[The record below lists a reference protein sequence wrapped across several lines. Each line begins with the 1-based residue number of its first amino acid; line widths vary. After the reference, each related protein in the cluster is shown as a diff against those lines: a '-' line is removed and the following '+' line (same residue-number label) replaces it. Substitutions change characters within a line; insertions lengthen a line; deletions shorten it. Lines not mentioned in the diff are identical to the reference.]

1 MKNLFKK
8 LLAGTALMLG
18 VMAAP
23 ISAHAAEAEPTS
35 VVIADD
41 FLLDYVEEDEVSV
54 LDEIVSVDTNEVDAD
69 NAEEMIEVVSNDV
82 EVINEEVINE
92 TEETTAEETVAE
104 EVAEETVV
112 AETTS
117 TEDAL
122 LSSNVLSDINGVV
135 EPEAQLPE
143 TTQETDSESTQNI
156 TGELVGTANRGYA
169 KLSDGSDAFCVNEE
183 LKHIDANA
191 EYVYDDSFDGSK
203 FNSVF
208 VAIRNADER
217 GLNET
222 ETRQIAQ
229 LAIWAILNPTGTY
242 RNSVEF
248 FYGESGAA
256 LFDEMLN
263 TSVDGYTVNTWGYIP
278 VATDSNGSVY
288 QTLVSGKASIT
299 ESTPTEEPEIPE
311 TPDEPEVPDVPET
324 PETPEEPE
332 VPVTPDVPV
341 TPEVPVIPETPV
353 ITTTT
358 PDVPV
363 VTTTTTTTSKHTP
376 QALSWTSRP
385 QTGDND
391 LIYVGLLLMLIGVLT
406 IGYAY
411 KRRYL

>member
-41 FLLDYVEEDEVSV
+41 FLLDYVEEDEASV
-54 LDEIVSVDTNEVDAD
+54 LDEIVSVDANEINAD
-69 NAEEMIEVVSNDV
+69 NAEEMITVTSNNVEVV
-82 EVINEEVINE
+82 NE
-92 TEETTAEETVAE
+92 TEE

-112 AETTS
+112 EEAMP
-117 TEDAL
+117 TEDTL
-122 LSSNVLSDINGVV
+122 SSSNVLSDINGVV
-135 EPEAQLPE
+135 GPEAPLPE

-156 TGELVGTANRGYA
+156 TGELIGTANRGYA

-191 EYVYDDSFDGSK
+191 EYVYDGSFDGSK

-208 VAIRNADER
+208 VGIRNADER

-263 TSVDGYTVNTWGYIP
+263 ASVDGYTINTWGYIP

-288 QTLVSGKASIT
+288 QTLVSGKAIIT
-299 ESTPTEEPEIPE
+299 ESTPVEEPETPE
-311 TPDEPEVPDVPET
+311 TPDEPEVPDVPEV

-353 ITTTT
+353 ITTNT

-363 VTTTTTTTSKHTP
+363 VTTTTTTTTSKRTP
-376 QALSWTSRP
+376 QALSWTSGNP

-391 LIYVGLLLMLIGVLT
+391 LIYVGFLLMLIGILT
-406 IGYAY
+406 LGYAY